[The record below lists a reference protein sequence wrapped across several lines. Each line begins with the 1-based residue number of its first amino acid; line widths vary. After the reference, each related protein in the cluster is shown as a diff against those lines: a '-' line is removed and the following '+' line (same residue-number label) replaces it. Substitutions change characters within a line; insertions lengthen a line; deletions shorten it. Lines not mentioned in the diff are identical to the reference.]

1 MVEIKSDSLW
11 VLSREKN
18 APKMASE
25 PVLLLVIGLDCAE
38 DTETLVLIV
47 TGVLL
52 SEDEKLSD
60 QFCVNRR
67 VKFGC

>member
-1 MVEIKSDSLW
+1 MQPSRGEASRVLFIVFMVEIKSDSLW

-47 TGVLL
+47 TGVL
-52 SEDEKLSD
+52 
-60 QFCVNRR
+60 
-67 VKFGC
+67 